1 MKRKYLIIPI
11 FVIIALFGILRFIV
25 SMGYLEKFGINYIS
39 KTLRKNGITF
49 LAEST
54 EGNIKDGVML
64 KGVSIKG
71 ENFEFEIDKIF
82 LKGRRTP
89 IFFGTF
95 AIKELKIENVKG
107 NYKTNSLEP
116 PSGFNIPIWLNI
128 FAKNIFITVDRIDV
142 EGKRSFFLEKC
153 EITTKLRLVFED
165 ITFNDF
171 HLKVD
176 RTSFNKP
183 LVFNGNLKFNG
194 LKKFSLDGHL
204 NFGESEGQISTK
216 FDLRKK
222 ISSIEID
229 VKNFKTNLD
238 DFNFFYNFP
247 PLKLTA
253 NMNFIFEDNSF
264 KLKGDFD
271 QKEYGNF
278 ELEISGKIDSDFVK
292 GKIFLVSKPLYYS
305 IGVKDIKNDK
315 LQLNLSLK
323 GDYNYSFKAKNLKS
337 NCIGDFKE
345 SSVLG
350 MEVSSGKGEISI
362 EGKDLNIFSTFVS
375 REAGKGEI
383 EIDYNFLDSST
394 KIRFRTVSIYPSK
407 VLSVLG
413 IDVPLPAPLKF
424 SQNRFDIPLA
434 ELVFNEK
441 ETEVTLEA
449 RDENFSPYYV
459 DINFKDL
466 SLTKINL
473 QVDKINPSFWGV
485 DEPFRFSGNLLFDF
499 TKDYIT
505 IDVSK
510 GFFHFEIFAIGE
522 IETKLKILNGNS
534 LVIPPTKV
542 PLPFGELAIEGLLDS
557 DGNFSGKGNVHQIE
571 IAKLLKNG
579 IEGSLKGEFKFK
591 GNFSKIDIEGKL
603 NSEVIK
609 ESDFNLENLSI
620 EGNLSLTDKDFFC
633 DLVMNSRNGLLLQKP
648 YENFNLKILKTP
660 NENRFESSLS
670 FKDLLNFYA
679 KGSFDSELKNVV
691 LNFSRIDIQKK
702 SLYLDSDAEIS
713 FQGNL
718 ISVKNFK
725 LLSGTSS
732 IFAEGSYDKEKKGLN
747 GKLQINDLPIAL
759 LPIKGYFS
767 SLKGRI
773 DSDIKL
779 GGTVKDPDFKGEFSL
794 RNLTLPLE
802 SSNLKV
808 LGLIK
813 CDLEG
818 DKIKLSNVYLTT
830 NEEGELKVDGYLKIS
845 NFIPYD
851 YDVTLKAQDF
861 PVIYKN
867 LFSVVTDIDLSLKG
881 DEKIIGLNGNVII
894 LKGRIQPS
902 SKSISDLPE
911 SIVFLNSATQQ
922 KKSNFTKDILQK
934 LRGAIKINAKKKLW
948 IVRKDLIAQIQGE
961 TILKFTK
968 KGFFPEGKLSVN
980 EGRFLVSG
988 SKFDL
993 TDSSVYF
1000 SEGDNLEP
1008 YLDIKGTKNVGSYN
1022 VNVRLQGPFDKPTL
1036 SFSSIPPLEEGDILS
1051 LILFG
1056 RPSQNLSPEESE
1068 KWGSTAAS
1076 LALSYEATPLFKSV
1090 SKRVKIDTLSVSTS
1104 KSGDAQLT
1112 FSKYLN
1118 DRLVVEYEQ
1127 TFGSLPESEIN
1138 LRYRINNHFSVET
1151 NSSTAGK
1158 SGADIT
1164 WEQRY

>member
-1 MKRKYLIIPI
+1 MKKKYLIIPI
-11 FVIIALFGILRFIV
+11 LVIIALFGILRFIA
-25 SMGYLEKFGINYIS
+25 SMGYLEKLGVNYIS

-49 LAEST
+49 FFKSA
-54 EGNIKDGVML
+54 EGNIKEGLIL
-64 KGVSIKG
+64 KGVSIRG
-71 ENFEFEIDKIF
+71 DGFDFEIDKIF

-107 NYKTNSLEP
+107 NYKGNGVNP
-116 PSGFNIPIWLNI
+116 QGGFKIPIWLNI
-128 FAKNIFITVDRIDV
+128 FAKNILITVDRIDV

-165 ITFNDF
+165 ITLNDF
-171 HLKVD
+171 HLKVAK
-176 RTSFNKP
+176 TSFNKP
-183 LVFNGNLKFNG
+183 LLFNGKLKFDG
-194 LKKFSLDGHL
+194 LKKISLDGQL
-204 NFGESEGQISTK
+204 TFGESEGQFLTK

-222 ISSIEID
+222 PNYIEID
-229 VKNFKTNLD
+229 VKNFKTYLD

-253 NMNFIFEDNSF
+253 NMNFILEGNSF

-278 ELEISGKIDSDFVK
+278 ELEISGKIDTKFVK
-292 GKIFLVSKPLYYS
+292 GKIFLISKPLYYS

-315 LQLNLSLK
+315 LQLKLTLK
-323 GDYNYSFKAKNLKS
+323 GDYEYSFETKSLKS

-362 EGKDLNIFSTFVS
+362 EGNILNIFSTFVS

-394 KIRFRTVSIYPSK
+394 KIKFRTVSIYPSK

-413 IDVPLPAPLKF
+413 IEIPFPAPLKF

-434 ELVFNEK
+434 ELIFAKEK
-441 ETEVTLEA
+441 TEVTLEA
-449 RDENFSPYYV
+449 RDEELSPYYV
-459 DINFKDL
+459 DINFNNL
-466 SLTKINL
+466 LLNKINL

-485 DEPFRFSGNLLFDF
+485 NEPFKFSGNLLFDF
-499 TKDYIT
+499 TKDYLT

-510 GFFHFEIFAIGE
+510 GFFHFEKFAIGE
-522 IETKLKILNGNS
+522 IETRFKILNGNS
-534 LVIPPTKV
+534 LVIPETKV
-542 PLPFGELAIEGLLDS
+542 PFPFGELDIEGMVGS
-557 DGNFSGKGNVHQIE
+557 DGNFSGKGNVHQFDIS
-571 IAKLLKNG
+571 KLLKNG
-579 IEGSLKGEFKFK
+579 MEGNFTGKFNVK
-591 GNFSKIDIEGKL
+591 GNFSKIEIEGKL
-603 NSEVIK
+603 NSEVLK
-609 ESDFNLENLSI
+609 NSDVKLEDFSI
-620 EGNLSLTDKDFFC
+620 EGDISLCNKEYFC
-633 DLVMNSRNGLLLQKP
+633 DLFINSKNGVLLQKP
-648 YENFNLKILKTP
+648 YENFNLKISK
-660 NENRFESSLS
+660 NQKENQFETSLN

-691 LNFSRIDIQKK
+691 LNFSKIDFPKK
-702 SLYLDSDAEIS
+702 SLYLDNIAEIS
-713 FQGNL
+713 FQEKL
-718 ISVKNFK
+718 ISIKNFK
-725 LLSGTSS
+725 LLSGSSS
-732 IFAEGSYDKEKKGLN
+732 IFAEGSYDREKKSLT

-759 LPIKGYFS
+759 LPVKGYFS

-773 DSDIKL
+773 DADITF
-779 GGTVKDPDFKGEFSL
+779 GGTVKNPDLKGEFSL
-794 RNLTLPLE
+794 RNITLPLE
-802 SSNLKV
+802 SSDLKII
-808 LGLIK
+808 GLIK
-813 CDLEG
+813 CDLDG

-851 YDVTLKAQDF
+851 YDVTLTAQDF
-861 PVIYKN
+861 PIIYKN
-867 LFSVVTDIDLSLKG
+867 LLSVVSDINLSLKG
-881 DEKIIGLNGNVII
+881 DEKIIGLNGNVRI

-911 SIVFLNSATQQ
+911 SIVFLNSTTSQ

-934 LRGAIKINAKKKLW
+934 LRGAIKVSAKKKLW
-948 IVRKDLIAQIQGE
+948 IVRKDLIAEIQGE

-1008 YLDIKGTKNVGSYN
+1008 YLDIKGTKDVGSYN
-1022 VNVRLQGPFDKPTL
+1022 INVRLQGPFDNPTL

-1068 KWGSTAAS
+1068 KWGSTAAT

-1104 KSGDAQLT
+1104 RSGDPQLT

-1138 LRYRINNHFSVET
+1138 LRYRINKHFSVET

-1158 SGADIT
+1158 SGADVT